1 MRGAAGQAQAAHG
14 GAQGG
19 LVGDLAG
26 GRPHAGAGRRHR
38 VRRGNLR
45 QQRLDAVDEFLVLVQ
60 DVRQIG
66 LGGLVGDRVDRAPG
80 GQGRDRHLGHQGEG
94 LVAVQ
99 GAGQQVGGLDQEA
112 QGAATQPFQFAE
124 AGRLDGQGDA
134 VGGELKAQRL
144 LVGVPAGCLRRD
156 AEGAGEAALDLE
168 RDGDDGAHAGSGE
181 QRYGTGD
188 GGEVVVDGGH
198 AGGAVAAGARFDGY
212 AREALAGGGQAG
224 GGADLQFRLVVG
236 GEQEERGV
244 AVEHVAG
251 AFHRALEETVEV
263 VRGGG
268 ADEHLE
274 GVGVLPVGGRGR
286 VGGRDAGRGLQDG
299 AFVVADEEADGGG
312 FAAGVADPEVGGV
325 HLGHAAVG
333 AADAV
338 GALPAG
344 ELEGLGDAGAG
355 ARGVRP
361 GGQVGEGLA
370 DDLGRRVAEQLLGVL
385 VPGADVA
392 LPVDL
397 EDGDADAAVGQRE
410 EVGGQGRAGGAGA
423 DRAFGQVEVEPDVLV
438 GGGVV
443 HAPAGGQ
450 GRAELEAAAAFA
462 VGAAHGDGGA
472 LEGDLALRVAVGD
485 LDAHAVLGAQAQ
497 HLRVRARVDDGVGHQ
512 LAGEDDRVVDDV
524 GEPPALE
531 GVADEGPGGRD
542 RSSDGLETGSRAR
555 GDHRTP
561 RPVVD
566 MLGCVAGRLAPLL
579 RHQLARRLW
588 LRGLSPGDQS
598 GGHGVRPPLRCPLV
612 LVPPPRPV
620 GPVRLD
626 SRMQGYLPSRSER
639 MPVAGVYAPRV
650 CGRCAK
656 LPNCYGRVRPG

>member
-1 MRGAAGQAQAAHG
+1 M
-14 GAQGG
+14 
-19 LVGDLAG
+19 
-26 GRPHAGAGRRHR
+26 
-38 VRRGNLR
+38 
-45 QQRLDAVDEFLVLVQ
+45 Q
-60 DVRQIG
+60 DVRQVG
-66 LGGLVGDRVDRAPG
+66 LGGLVGDGVDRAPG
-80 GQGRDRHLGHQGEG
+80 GQGGDGHLGHQGQR
-94 LVAVQ
+94 LVAVE

-112 QGAATQPFQFAE
+112 ERAAAQPFQFAE
-124 AGRLDGQGDA
+124 AGRFDGQGDA
-134 VGGELKAQRL
+134 VGGELQAQRL
-144 LVGVPAGCLRRD
+144 LVGVPAGRLGGD
-156 AEGAGEAALDLE
+156 AEGAGEAALDLQ
-168 RDGDDGAHAGSGE
+168 RDGDDRAHAGAGE
-181 QRYGTGD
+181 QGYGSGD
-188 GGEVVVDGGH
+188 GGEVVVDCGH
-198 AGGAVAAGARFDGY
+198 AGGAVAAGARLDGH
-212 AREALAGGGQAG
+212 AREALARGGQAG
-224 GGADLQFRLVVG
+224 GGADLQLRLVVG
-236 GEQEERGV
+236 GEQQEGGV
-244 AVEHVAG
+244 GVEHVAG
-251 AFHRALEETVEV
+251 PFHGALEQAVEV

-268 ADEHLE
+268 ADEDLE
-274 GVGVLPVGGRGR
+274 GVGALPVGGRGL
-286 VGGRDAGRGLQDG
+286 VGGRHPGRRLQDG
-299 AFVVADEEADGGG
+299 AFVVADQEADGGG
-312 FAAGVADPEVGGV
+312 LASGVADAQVGGV

-344 ELEGLGDAGAG
+344 EPEGLGDAGAG

-361 GGQVGEGLA
+361 GGQLGEGFA
-370 DDLGRRVAEQLLGVL
+370 DDVGRRVAEQFLRVL
-385 VPGADVA
+385 VPGADAA
-392 LPVDL
+392 LAVDL
-397 EDGDADAAVGQRE
+397 EDGDADPAVGQRE
-410 EVGGQGRAGGAGA
+410 QVGGQGGAGGAGA
-423 DRAFGQVEVEPDVLV
+423 DGALGQVELEPDVLV

-450 GRAELEAAAAFA
+450 GRAELEAAAALA
-462 VGAAHGDGGA
+462 VGAAHGGGGA
-472 LEGDLALRVAVGD
+472 LQGYLALRVAVGD

-497 HLRVRARVDDGVGHQ
+497 HLGVGAGVDDGVGHQ

-524 GEPPALE
+524 GEAPALE

-555 GDHRTP
+555 GDHKTP

-566 MLGCVAGRLAPLL
+566 MQGCGAGRLAPLL

-626 SRMQGYLPSRSER
+626 SRMQGYLPSPSER

-656 LPNCYGRVRPG
+656 LPNCYGLVGPG